1 MRFRHIFLGIGGL
14 LTVVVLLIS
23 DPDFLFIQNLPFGS
37 GTASTLIIL
46 VTSILYIGLLH
57 IARKGLFD
65 YIDLEV
71 FFKKALESSEGAGKA
86 LISVA
91 IAMVAIAIVI
101 LAATS

>member
-57 IARKGLFD
+57 ISRKGLFD

-86 LISVA
+86 LIAVA
-91 IAMVAIAIVI
+91 IGMVAIAIVI

>member
-1 MRFRHIFLGIGGL
+1 MRFRHVFLTIGSL
-14 LTVVVLLIS
+14 LTLLVLLIS
-23 DPDFLFIQNLPFGS
+23 DPDGGFVQNLPFGS

-65 YIDLEV
+65 YLDLESLGR
-71 FFKKALESSEGAGKA
+71 KAINDSIGASIIFLGVCVA
-86 LISVA
+86 MLAIS
-91 IAMVAIAIVI
+91 IVI